1 MTEQFDFVKSFSPE
15 QNDEI
20 NYAIS
25 SVLRKIVPVLGDL
38 QELQII
44 LNNAVQSASTVVGSL
59 GGIQGEIGGIQ
70 GDISGI
76 QGDINGINASLG
88 DFIEQTDAELDAL
101 KAQIGAVDAKI
112 PPIVEDINT
121 LTSDLSAAESKI
133 TEIESKIADIP
144 DLSAYFTFLSNKTIS
159 KKPFDVTG
167 ELTADS
173 ASITGDTSISG
184 EASVGG
190 SATINGTATAGTLK
204 SANLTSPTNR
214 VTCNK
219 IFNTVDSVNVD
230 NSGGYARLAVREGT
244 NPYTESDWTCFGC
257 AIGSGTYPYDP
268 ALYVRGQKRRIQTA
282 TNNWT

>member
-1 MTEQFDFVKSFSPE
+1 MTEQFDFVKSFSKE

-44 LNNAVQSASTVVGSL
+44 LNNAVQSASTVVGDLS
-59 GGIQGEIGGIQ
+59 GIQGEIGGIQ
-70 GDISGI
+70 NDIS
-76 QGDINGINASLG
+76 GINASLG
-88 DFIEQTDAELDAL
+88 DFIEQTDAEMDAL
-101 KAQIGAVDAKI
+101 KSQIDAVDAKI
-112 PPIVEDINT
+112 PPIVADINT
-121 LTSDLSAAESKI
+121 LTSNLSAAVSKI
-133 TEIESKIADIP
+133 TEIEEQIGDIP

-167 ELTADS
+167 ALTADS

-184 EASVGG
+184 T
-190 SATINGTATAGTLK
+190 ATIGENATITGTATAGTLK
-204 SANLTSPTNR
+204 SANLTSPTNKI
-214 VTCNK
+214 TCNK

-244 NPYTESDWTCFGC
+244 NPYTESGWTCFGC

-268 ALYVRGQKRRIQTA
+268 ALYVRGQKRRMQTA